1 MSKRRLE
8 IASELLE
15 PAKRSRCENPPVES
29 GEENAENDDA
39 ENENA
44 ENDDAE
50 NENAENDDEEDNSL
64 ASPSS
69 GSEEEYVDIE
79 EDLLEKDPDAY
90 KILMDVRD
98 EIRRTEPNLVQI
110 LRDPMRLKDRAK
122 IVQLWE
128 IYNTCDPDTEERL
141 DARNTVQRALKDAKT
156 TYHQYMQYTSEEH
169 SEMDNQIKDL
179 TGYDAQLSLKY
190 KILKLEAS
198 KDVKEAIYRKFEE
211 FADMRSRDDEYG
223 KLKNWL
229 TWAVDVPHNRL
240 KTLDYS
246 NLTEFLR
253 NVARKLDQELYG
265 MDNVKE
271 QLLIFLNAKIHNPT
285 MKKCSLGLLGPP
297 GSGKT
302 ALARLLAEV
311 MDFPFEQIS
320 CGGVNGP
327 EFFRGH
333 DFAYVGSGPGEIVKC
348 LKRMGYKNGVLY
360 LDEYEK
366 VSENEA
372 TCAAL
377 LGITDPSQNHVYQD
391 LYLSGLPMDLSHIW
405 FIKSMNALPNDSALR
420 DRIFVVNVPGYSFT
434 DKIEIVKNYLTPKA
448 CKNAGLA
455 KNDIIFGAGAA
466 NHLVSKVCQCGDKGV
481 RTIEKSITDI
491 VNKIHFLVQHQ
502 DEDGV
507 IKGFKIS
514 FDPKQKLTY
523 PLSVSNELI
532 DQFVESKETNSYL
545 HSMYM

>member
-8 IASELLE
+8 IAGDPLELV
-15 PAKRSRCENPPVES
+15 KRSRRGKPIVEPIVETIQENIES
-29 GEENAENDDA
+29 DI
-39 ENENA
+39 
-44 ENDDAE
+44 
-50 NENAENDDEEDNSL
+50 EEDNGL
-64 ASPSS
+64 DSPSS
-69 GSEEEYVDIE
+69 ASEEDNGVDSPSSASEEEYIDIE

-90 KILMDVRD
+90 KILMDVRE
-98 EIRRTEPNLVQI
+98 EIRRTDPDIVQI
-110 LRDPMRLKDRAK
+110 LKEPMRIKDRAK

-128 IYNTCDPDTEERL
+128 VYNSCDPETEGRL
-141 DARNTVQRALKDAKT
+141 DARDIVQRAFKDAKT
-156 TYHQYMQYTSEEH
+156 GYHQYMQYTSEEH
-169 SEMDNQIKDL
+169 SDMENQIKDL

-198 KDVKEAIYRKFEE
+198 KDVKETVYRKFEE

-229 TWAVDVPHNRL
+229 TWAIDIPHNRL
-240 KTLDYS
+240 KTLDYP
-246 NLTEFLR
+246 NLTEFLQ
-253 NVARKLDQELYG
+253 NVARKLDKELYG
-265 MDNVKE
+265 MDKVKE
-271 QLLIFLNAKIHNPT
+271 QLLIFLNAKINNPT

-333 DFAYVGSGPGEIVKC
+333 DFTYVGSGPGEIVKC
-348 LKRMGYKNGVLY
+348 LKRMGYKNGILY

-434 DKIEIVKNYLTPKA
+434 DKIKIVENYLIPKA

-455 KNDIIFGAGAA
+455 QTDILFEVGSA
-466 NHLVSKVCQCGDKGV
+466 NHLVSKVCQSGDKGV

-491 VNKIHFLVQHQ
+491 VNKIHFLIQHQ
-502 DEDGV
+502 DESGNV
-507 IKGFKIS
+507 KGFKIS

-523 PLSVSNELI
+523 PLILNNELI
-532 DQFVESKETNSYL
+532 DKFVESKELNSYL
-545 HSMYM
+545 HSMYI

>member
-1 MSKRRLE
+1 MSKRRVE
-8 IASELLE
+8 IAGDTLELV
-15 PAKRSRCENPPVES
+15 KRSRRGDPIVEPRQENIES
-29 GEENAENDDA
+29 DI
-39 ENENA
+39 
-44 ENDDAE
+44 
-50 NENAENDDEEDNSL
+50 EEDSDHD
-64 ASPSS
+64 SPSS
-69 GSEEEYVDIE
+69 ASEEEYIDIE

-90 KILMDVRD
+90 NSLMDVRD
-98 EIRRTEPNLVQI
+98 EIRRTEPDLIQI
-110 LRDPMRLKDRAK
+110 LKEPMQIHDRAK
-122 IVQLWE
+122 IFQLWE
-128 IYNTCDPDTEERL
+128 VYNACDPETEERL
-141 DARNTVQRALKDAKT
+141 DARDIVQRAFKDAIT
-156 TYHQYMQYTSEEH
+156 NYHQYMQYTSEEH
-169 SEMDNQIKDL
+169 SEMENQIKDI
-179 TGYDAQLSLKY
+179 TGYDSQLSLKY

-198 KDVKEAIYRKFEE
+198 KNVKETVYRKFEE
-211 FADMRSRDDEYG
+211 FSDMRSRDDEYG

-229 TWAVDVPHNRL
+229 TWAVDIPHNRL
-240 KTLDYS
+240 KTLDYP
-246 NLTEFLR
+246 NLTEFLQ
-253 NVARKLDQELYG
+253 NVARKLDKELYG
-265 MDNVKE
+265 MDKVKE
-271 QLLIFLNAKIHNPT
+271 QLLIFLNAKINNPT

-333 DFAYVGSGPGEIVKC
+333 DFTYVGSGPGEIVKC
-348 LKRMGYKNGVLY
+348 LKRMGYKNGILY

-405 FIKSMNALPNDSALR
+405 FIKSMNTLPNDSALR

-434 DKIEIVKNYLTPKA
+434 DKIKIVENYLTPKA

-455 KNDIIFGAGAA
+455 QSDILFEIGAA
-466 NHLVSKVCQCGDKGV
+466 NHLVSKVCQSGDMGV

-491 VNKIHFLVQHQ
+491 VNKIHFLIQHQ
-502 DEDGV
+502 DEAGNV
-507 IKGFKIS
+507 KGFKIS

-523 PLSVSNELI
+523 PLRLTNELI
-532 DQFVESKETNSYL
+532 DQFVESKELNSYI
-545 HSMYM
+545 HPMYI